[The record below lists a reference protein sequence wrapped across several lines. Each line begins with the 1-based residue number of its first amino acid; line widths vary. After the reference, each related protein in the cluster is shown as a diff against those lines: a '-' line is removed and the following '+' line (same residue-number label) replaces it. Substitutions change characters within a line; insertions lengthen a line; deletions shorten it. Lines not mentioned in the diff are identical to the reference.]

1 MGTET
6 YVSLNPKWE
15 SIKPDCVKL
24 GFVSR
29 TLVYA
34 IGGNALS
41 SPSGDDEE
49 KTALVLAKVMSDVVD
64 LLEAGWRVILTHG
77 NGPQVGHLMSLDSSQ
92 AMEEWVAATQ
102 GMIGYSLSI
111 NLESILR
118 RRNRPEATS
127 VILTRVEVNPD
138 DPGFKFPTKPVGPIL
153 SDKQVMSEDWDIAE
167 TVNGPRRVVASPA
180 PLRIL
185 DIDVIRSLINQNAI
199 VICCGGGGIPVIKKE
214 NHYTGVPAVI
224 DKDRVSSQLA
234 IEMNVDALIIS
245 TAIDAIR
252 TGFGTESEEIH
263 TELSVKQAKIYL
275 DNGEFPAGSMGPKVA
290 SMVDFIENR
299 IDGKSVLC
307 QPGEA
312 VKALRGDCGTTI
324 SK

>member
-1 MGTET
+1 MN
-6 YVSLNPKWE
+6 LKWE
-15 SIKPDCVKL
+15 SIKPDCVEL
-24 GFVSR
+24 CFVSR

-92 AMEEWVAATQ
+92 AMEDWVAATQ
-102 GMIGYSLSI
+102 GLIGYSLSI

-138 DPGFKFPTKPVGPIL
+138 DSGFKFPTKPVGPIL
-153 SDKQVMSEDWDIAE
+153 SDDQVMSEDWDIAE
-167 TVNGPRRVVASPA
+167 TVNGPRRVVPSPE

-214 NHYTGVPAVI
+214 NYYTGVPAVI

-263 TELSVKQAKIYL
+263 SEISVKQAKIYL
-275 DNGEFPAGSMGPKVA
+275 DNGEFPAGSMGPKVS

-299 IDGKSVLC
+299 TGGKSVLC

>member
-1 MGTET
+1 MQR
-6 YVSLNPKWE
+6 V
-15 SIKPDCVKL
+15 KPFQHRRATVT
-24 GFVSR
+24 R
-29 TLVYA
+29 IAVYA

-41 SPSGDDEE
+41 SPIPNEE
-49 KTALVLAKVMSDVVD
+49 DTSAEVLARVMSDVID
-64 LLEAGWRVILTHG
+64 LLEAGWGVVLTHG
-77 NGPQVGHLMSLDSSQ
+77 NGPQVGHLMKLDTEQ
-92 AMEEWVAATQ
+92 TQTMDAWVAATQ
-102 GMIGYSLSI
+102 GMIAHSLA
-111 NLESILR
+111 LHLDSILHR
-118 RRNRPEATS
+118 RRRPERTAC
-127 VILTRVEVNPD
+127 VLTRVLVDGD
-138 DPGFKFPTKPVGPIL
+138 DQGFSFPTKPVGPIL
-153 SDKQVMSEDWDIAE
+153 SPEVVMSADWDIAE